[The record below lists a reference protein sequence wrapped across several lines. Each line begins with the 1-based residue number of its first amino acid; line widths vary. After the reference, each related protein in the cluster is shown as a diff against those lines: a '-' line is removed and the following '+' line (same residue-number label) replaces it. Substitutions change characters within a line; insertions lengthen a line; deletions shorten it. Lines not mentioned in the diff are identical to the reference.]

1 LFSVNILSDSFYTLS
16 PPTSEA
22 ERSEARRTHTRK
34 KGCTYKIYPVIYIYS
49 LYILINKGEDM
60 KLKINIVNN
69 NEQTVAKA
77 IEPNCTSLII
87 NGIVVIANGQILED
101 TPLLEDHEA
110 EHGAI
115 VMQEQGLLS

>member
-1 LFSVNILSDSFYTLS
+1 
-16 PPTSEA
+16 
-22 ERSEARRTHTRK
+22 
-34 KGCTYKIYPVIYIYS
+34 
-49 LYILINKGEDM
+49 M

-77 IEPNCTSLII
+77 IEPNCTSLVI
-87 NGIVVIANGQILED
+87 NGVVYIANGQILED

>member
-1 LFSVNILSDSFYTLS
+1 
-16 PPTSEA
+16 
-22 ERSEARRTHTRK
+22 
-34 KGCTYKIYPVIYIYS
+34 
-49 LYILINKGEDM
+49 M

-77 IEPNCTSLII
+77 IEPNCTSLVI
-87 NGIVVIANGQILED
+87 NGVVYIANGQILEH

-115 VMQEQGLLS
+115 VVQEQGLLS

>member
-1 LFSVNILSDSFYTLS
+1 
-16 PPTSEA
+16 
-22 ERSEARRTHTRK
+22 
-34 KGCTYKIYPVIYIYS
+34 
-49 LYILINKGEDM
+49 M

-77 IEPNCTSLII
+77 IEPNCTSLVI
-87 NGIVVIANGQILED
+87 NGVVVIANGQILED

>member
-1 LFSVNILSDSFYTLS
+1 
-16 PPTSEA
+16 
-22 ERSEARRTHTRK
+22 
-34 KGCTYKIYPVIYIYS
+34 
-49 LYILINKGEDM
+49 M

-77 IEPNCTSLII
+77 IEPNCTSLVI
-87 NGIVVIANGQILED
+87 NGVVVIANGQILED

-115 VMQEQGLLS
+115 VVQEQGLLS

>member
-1 LFSVNILSDSFYTLS
+1 
-16 PPTSEA
+16 
-22 ERSEARRTHTRK
+22 
-34 KGCTYKIYPVIYIYS
+34 
-49 LYILINKGEDM
+49 M

-77 IEPNCTSLII
+77 IEPNCTSLVI

-115 VMQEQGLLS
+115 VVQEQGLLS

>member
-1 LFSVNILSDSFYTLS
+1 
-16 PPTSEA
+16 
-22 ERSEARRTHTRK
+22 
-34 KGCTYKIYPVIYIYS
+34 
-49 LYILINKGEDM
+49 M

-77 IEPNCTSLII
+77 IEPNCTSLVI
-87 NGIVVIANGQILED
+87 NGIVVIANGQILEE

>member
-1 LFSVNILSDSFYTLS
+1 
-16 PPTSEA
+16 
-22 ERSEARRTHTRK
+22 
-34 KGCTYKIYPVIYIYS
+34 
-49 LYILINKGEDM
+49 M

-77 IEPNCTSLII
+77 IEPNCTSLVI
-87 NGIVVIANGQILED
+87 NGVVVIANGQILEH

-115 VMQEQGLLS
+115 VVQEQGLLS

>member
-1 LFSVNILSDSFYTLS
+1 
-16 PPTSEA
+16 
-22 ERSEARRTHTRK
+22 
-34 KGCTYKIYPVIYIYS
+34 
-49 LYILINKGEDM
+49 M

-77 IEPNCTSLII
+77 IEPNCTSLVI
-87 NGIVVIANGQILED
+87 NGIVVIANGQIVEE
-101 TPLLEDHEA
+101 TPLLEDYEA

>member
-1 LFSVNILSDSFYTLS
+1 
-16 PPTSEA
+16 
-22 ERSEARRTHTRK
+22 
-34 KGCTYKIYPVIYIYS
+34 
-49 LYILINKGEDM
+49 M

-77 IEPNCTSLII
+77 IEPNCTSLVI
-87 NGIVVIANGQILED
+87 NGVVVVANGQILED

>member
-1 LFSVNILSDSFYTLS
+1 
-16 PPTSEA
+16 
-22 ERSEARRTHTRK
+22 
-34 KGCTYKIYPVIYIYS
+34 
-49 LYILINKGEDM
+49 M